1 MAETNWVAG
10 KGTTALGIIGT
21 ALGGL
26 ATAGGLGGVLG
37 VPAAV
42 AANGA
47 CSESMLVNRYEAQ
60 QAARIAELETE
71 VKLRDANAYTDQKTL
86 ALYQYID
93 GRLRGIEAQIAEQAV
108 MNQKVAGS
116 FELVRGDIARE
127 RDERCCGDNAIVNY
141 ANATFYPKMVA
152 DVTTGTTTTAQNLYN
167 PLPNC
172 DKCCGK

>member
-21 ALGGL
+21 
-26 ATAGGLGGVLG
+26 TLGGVA
-37 VPAAV
+37 AAV
-42 AANGA
+42 GLGRGAMPVNGGVD
-47 CSESMLVNRYEAQ
+47 SDNMPVSRYEAQ

-71 VKLRDANAYTDQKTL
+71 VKLRDANAYTDQKSL

-141 ANATFYPKMVA
+141 ANATFYPKMIA

-172 DKCCGK
+172 GKCCGK